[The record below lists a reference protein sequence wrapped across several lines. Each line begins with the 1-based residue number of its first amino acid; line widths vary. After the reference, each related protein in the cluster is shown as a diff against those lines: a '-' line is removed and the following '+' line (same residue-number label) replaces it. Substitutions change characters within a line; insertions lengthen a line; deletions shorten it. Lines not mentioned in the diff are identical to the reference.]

1 MRQWRFIAA
10 AFACVAWGAQAQAP
24 AGDPQK
30 GKAAYEKNMCGAC
43 HGSAGQGTR
52 YGPKL
57 APALPWQAFEHQVRH
72 PRAEMPRYPAE
83 FVSDAEL
90 ADVMAYLSSMPAGKS
105 AKEIPLLKE

>member
-1 MRQWRFIAA
+1 MRWRFIAA
-10 AFACVAWGAQAQAP
+10 ALASAALGAHAQAP
-24 AGDPQK
+24 AGDAQK
-30 GKAAYEKNMCGAC
+30 GKAAYEKHMCGAC

-72 PRAEMPRYPAE
+72 PRGEMPRYPAQ

-90 ADVMAYLSSMPAGKS
+90 ADVIAYLSSMPAGKS